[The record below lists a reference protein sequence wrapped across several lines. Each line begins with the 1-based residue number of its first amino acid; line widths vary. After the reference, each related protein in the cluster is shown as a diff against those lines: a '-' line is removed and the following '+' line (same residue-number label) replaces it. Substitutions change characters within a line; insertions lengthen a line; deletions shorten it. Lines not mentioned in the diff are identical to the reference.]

1 MHVEEDDRLVD
12 TMDKANLTVIIL
24 TFNEHLHIERA
35 IRSAQQVAQ
44 DILVV
49 DSFSTDDTVELARKL
64 GARVLQNAWV
74 NHSVQLNWALAQG
87 DIRSDWV
94 MRLDA
99 DEYLD
104 GELVNILPG
113 ILGGAKQDV
122 GGFEVNRSIMFLG
135 KPIRHGGMWPQWVL
149 RVWRNGWARCESRW
163 MDEHILLKQGSASHV
178 AGMIIDDNR
187 NDLTWWVQKHNRY
200 ASREA
205 LVLLDQQFGLG
216 LNESSA
222 QGLGRQASLKR
233 YLKKGLYARFPL
245 QLRVWIYFLYRVAV
259 RLGFLDGARGML
271 FHSLQGLWY
280 RLLVDGKVMEV
291 IMVAE
296 RDGYT
301 MVEAI
306 EHVLGISM
314 NVLPDLD
321 NTDDE

>member
-1 MHVEEDDRLVD
+1 MHVEEGDRLVD

-64 GARVLQNAWV
+64 GARVLQHAWV

-87 DIRSDWV
+87 DIHSDWV

-104 GELVNILPG
+104 GELIDIFPG

-149 RVWRNGWARCESRW
+149 RVWRNGWAKCESRW
-163 MDEHILLKQGSASHV
+163 MDEHVILKQGSALHV

-187 NDLTWWVQKHNRY
+187 NNLTWWVQKHNQY

-205 LVLLDQQFGLG
+205 LVLLDQHFGLG
-216 LNESSA
+216 LNESGV

-233 YLKKGLYARFPL
+233 YLKKGLYARLPL
-245 QLRVWIYFLYRVAV
+245 QLRVWIYFLYRVVV
-259 RLGFLDGARGML
+259 RLGFLDGTRGML

-306 EHVLGISM
+306 ERVLGISM
-314 NVLPDLD
+314 NVLPRLD
-321 NTDDE
+321 KTDDE

>member
-1 MHVEEDDRLVD
+1 MMGGGRLVD

-24 TFNEHLHIERA
+24 TFNEYLHIERV

-49 DSFSTDDTVELARKL
+49 DSFSTDDTVKLARKL

-87 DIRSDWV
+87 DIRSEWV

-104 GELVNILPG
+104 EELIHILPAT
-113 ILGGAKQDV
+113 LERAKQDV
-122 GGFEVNRSIMFLG
+122 GGFEMNRPTTFLG
-135 KPIRHGGMWPQWVL
+135 KRIRHGGMWPQWLL

-163 MDEHILLKQGSASHV
+163 MDEHVVLDRGTV
-178 AGMIIDDNR
+178 ARISGLIIDDNH
-187 NDLTWWVQKHNRY
+187 NYLTWWVQKHNQY

-205 LVLLDQQFGLG
+205 VDLLDQKFGLG
-216 LNESSA
+216 LNESA
-222 QGLGRQASLKR
+222 ALGLGRQALLKR
-233 YLKKGLYARFPL
+233 HLKKGPYARLPL
-245 QLRVWIYFLYRVAV
+245 QLRAWIYFFYRVV
-259 RLGFLDGARGML
+259 IRLGFLDGARGML

-291 IMVAE
+291 MIVAE
-296 RDGYT
+296 QDECT
-301 MVEAI
+301 IVEAI
-306 EHVLGISM
+306 DRVLGISM
-314 NVLPDLD
+314 NALPSL
-321 NTDDE
+321 NKADDE